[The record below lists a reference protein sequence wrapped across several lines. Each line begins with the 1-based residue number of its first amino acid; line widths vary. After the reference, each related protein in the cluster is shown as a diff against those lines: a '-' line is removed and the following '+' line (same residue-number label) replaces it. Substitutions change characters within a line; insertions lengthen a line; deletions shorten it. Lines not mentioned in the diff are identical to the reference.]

1 MKRVRRA
8 VLVVFAVVLVFAV
21 SGSEATAQL
30 PTEDSVSGTAGQASE
45 PGTLPSQ
52 TLTNIV
58 VDAHS
63 DPGGANP
70 SGTVSFNV
78 LNTFLVTGPVTC
90 LAVDG
95 NRALVGFFDIGDFRF
110 GPSFVEIVDNESTGL
125 PDTLFGGATG
135 GFTTDC
141 SNPPP
146 PGPFPGGG
154 TVRDGDFVVREAV
167 TTKHQCTDGGWRGYT
182 DEQGQPFFN
191 NQGDC
196 IQFVKRPT

>member
-1 MKRVRRA
+1 MKGVRS
-8 VLVVFAVVLVFAV
+8 VVVLVLILLLVLAV
-21 SGSEATAQL
+21 SASEASGQL
-30 PTEDSVSGTAGQASE
+30 PTEDSVSGTASIASD
-45 PGTLPSQ
+45 GGLPSQ

-70 SGTVSFNV
+70 SGTVSLNV
-78 LNTFLVTGPVTC
+78 LNTFVITGPVTC

-125 PDTLFGGATG
+125 PDTLFGWATG

-167 TTKHQCTDGGWRGYT
+167 TTRHQCMNGGWRGYT
-182 DEQGQPFFN
+182 DEQGQPFFS